1 MTAAGRF
8 LACRF
13 TWKSVGRVVVFDG
26 FVPHSVFFREER
38 PDGTGMCGGIIM
50 HGQENLKKAYYG
62 IHT

>member
-1 MTAAGRF
+1 M
-8 LACRF
+8 
-13 TWKSVGRVVVFDG
+13 VFDG